1 MVLERNE
8 MRLRFYI
15 AKLEKKLVEEYEVQR
30 ETLALELKNKLADLY
45 RNDKEGYKRA
55 LKVSGLYVEPDGGH
69 VVHHRPITSK
79 L

>member
-15 AKLEKKLVEEYEVQR
+15 AKLEKKLIEEYQVQR
-30 ETLALELKNKLADLY
+30 EIQQLELKKKLADLY
-45 RNDKEGYKRA
+45 RNDKEGYERA
-55 LKVSGLYVEPDGGH
+55 LKFSGLYIEPEERH
-69 VVHHRPITSK
+69 VIHQHPLTSK